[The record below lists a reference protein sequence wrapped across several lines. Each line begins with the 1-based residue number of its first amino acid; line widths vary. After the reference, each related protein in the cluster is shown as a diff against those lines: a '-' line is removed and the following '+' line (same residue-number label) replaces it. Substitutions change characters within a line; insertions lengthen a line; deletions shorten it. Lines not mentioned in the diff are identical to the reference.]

1 MLRRSLVVLVALCLV
16 VPVAAPAI
24 APASGGDAPTAT
36 TAKKKCKKG
45 YKRVKGKCKKKK
57 KKSSGNTYKGTPP
70 EITVSVSGSTV
81 TFKWSLSKCSA
92 TGLPASI
99 TEQTPL
105 DKSNPA
111 RSQFRIN
118 KPLGSKQPESARPV
132 RGADDHPR
140 HGDDLRAGRPP
151 ALLDQPHV
159 EEVALSR

>member
-24 APASGGDAPTAT
+24 APASGGDAPTAA

-118 KPLGSKQPESARPV
+118 KPLGADNLRVLGLFVAPTTIHGTATIFAPDGHQLCSASMT
-132 RGADDHPR
+132 
-140 HGDDLRAGRPP
+140 LRK
-151 ALLDQPHV
+151 
-159 EEVALSR
+159 